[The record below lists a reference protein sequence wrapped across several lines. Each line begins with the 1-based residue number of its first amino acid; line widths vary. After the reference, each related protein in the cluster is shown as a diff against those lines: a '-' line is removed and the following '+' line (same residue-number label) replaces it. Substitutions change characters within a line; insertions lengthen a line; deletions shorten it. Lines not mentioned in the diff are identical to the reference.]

1 MFAVEVI
8 RAIERVSVT
17 QLDEALR
24 NVWRAHA
31 AGALTDAEAQKAAE
45 LAHARRA
52 VTPPPPRS
60 RGRLL
65 DPARRKAGAIRR
77 RQLAASGPMPPAIAA
92 NFTTAE
98 LAVMRIVLDE
108 IRAKGRCD
116 RSVAEIA
123 ARAGCCRTS
132 AQNAIRAAVT
142 LGLIRVTERRLSGW
156 RNLTNV
162 IELISPELRV
172 WLSKRQGSKIC
183 APRIENTLI
192 RSQKTL
198 SVSRKKAWRNEEGLT
213 SHSPYRSGSS

>member
-1 MFAVEVI
+1 MFAAEI
-8 RAIERVSVT
+8 TRAIERAPVT
-17 QLDEALR
+17 QLDDVLR

-31 AGALTDAEAQKAAE
+31 AGALTDAEAQQAAE

-52 VTPPPPRS
+52 VTAPLQRS

-65 DPARRKAGAIRR
+65 DPARRKAGAMRR
-77 RQLAASGPMPPAIAA
+77 RQLAASGPMPPAIAL

-116 RSVAEIA
+116 RSIAEIA

-142 LGLIRVTERRLSGW
+142 LGLIRVTERRISGR

-162 IELISPELRV
+162 IELVSPELRV
-172 WLSKRQGSKIC
+172 WLSKGQHSKNYT
-183 APRIENTLI
+183 ARIENTLL
-192 RSQKTL
+192 R
-198 SVSRKKAWRNEEGLT
+198 SRKTNSRSEKQLT
-213 SHSPYRSGSS
+213 SHSPCRSDRP

>member
-1 MFAVEVI
+1 MFAAEVI
-8 RAIERVSVT
+8 RAIEKGPIS
-17 QLDEALR
+17 QLDNVLR
-24 NVWRAHA
+24 KLWQAHA
-31 AGALTDAEAQKAAE
+31 AGVLSDAEAQQAAE
-45 LAHARRA
+45 LAHARRT
-52 VTPPPPRS
+52 VTAPLQRS

-65 DPARRKAGAIRR
+65 DPARRKAGAMRR

-108 IRAKGRCD
+108 IRLKGRCD

-142 LGLIRVTERRLSGW
+142 LGLLRVTERRLSGW

-162 IELISPELRV
+162 IVLVSPEVRA
-172 WLSKRQGSKIC
+172 WIAKQQGSKQWT
-183 APRIENTLI
+183 PRIENTVL
-192 RSQKTL
+192 RRPENAGL
-198 SVSRKKAWRNEEGLT
+198 SEVALNSR
-213 SHSPYRSGSS
+213 SPYASGGP

>member
-1 MFAVEVI
+1 MFAAEVL
-8 RAIERVSVT
+8 RAIERVPLAK
-17 QLDEALR
+17 LDEALQ
-24 NVWRAHA
+24 NVWRAHG
-31 AGALTDAEAQKAAE
+31 AGALTDEDAQRAAE

-65 DPARRKAGAIRR
+65 DPARRRAAVIRR
-77 RQLAASGPMPPAIAA
+77 RHLAASGPMPPAIAA

-98 LAVMRIVLDE
+98 LSVMRIVLDE

-116 RSVAEIA
+116 RSLGEIA

-142 LGLIRVTERRLSGW
+142 LGLIRVTERRIAGR

-162 IELISPELRV
+162 IELVSPEVRT
-172 WLSKRQGSKIC
+172 WLAKAQGSKNYT
-183 APRIENTLI
+183 A
-192 RSQKTL
+192 RSESISETSKQ
-198 SVSRKKAWRNEEGLT
+198 KAWRGEERLT
-213 SHSPYRSGSS
+213 ARSPYASGAP

>member
-1 MFAVEVI
+1 MFAVEVL
-8 RAIERVSVT
+8 RAIERVPVT

-24 NVWRAHA
+24 NVWRAHG
-31 AGALTDAEAQKAAE
+31 AGALTDAEAQQAAE

-52 VTPPPPRS
+52 VTPPLPRS

-108 IRAKGRCD
+108 IRSKGRCD
-116 RSVAEIA
+116 RSIAEIA

-142 LGLIRVTERRLSGW
+142 LGLIRVTERRLNGW

-162 IELISPELRV
+162 IELISPELRG
-172 WLSKRQGSKIC
+172 WLAKQQGSKDYT
-183 APRIENTLI
+183 ARTENTLLW
-192 RSQKTL
+192 RPKTL
-198 SVSRKKAWRNEEGLT
+198 SVSRKKAWRSEGVLT
-213 SHSPYRSGSS
+213 SHSPSPSSYP

>member
-8 RAIERVSVT
+8 RAIERVPIT
-17 QLDEALR
+17 QLDDALR

-31 AGALTDAEAQKAAE
+31 AGALTDEQAQQAAE
-45 LAHARRA
+45 LAHARRT
-52 VTPPPPRS
+52 VTAPLQRS

-65 DPARRKAGAIRR
+65 DPARRKAGALRR
-77 RQLAASGPMPPAIAA
+77 RQLAASGPMPPAMAA

-132 AQNAIRAAVT
+132 AQNALRAAVT
-142 LGLIRVTERRLSGW
+142 LGLLRVTERRLSGW

-162 IELISPELRV
+162 IELVSPELRA
-172 WLSKRQGSKIC
+172 WIAKQQGSKQWT
-183 APRIENTLI
+183 PRIGNTAFRLRKTGSENSD
-192 RSQKTL
+192 RQSN
-198 SVSRKKAWRNEEGLT
+198 A
-213 SHSPYRSGSS
+213 SG

>member
-8 RAIERVSVT
+8 RAIERVPVT
-17 QLDEALR
+17 QLDDALR

-31 AGALTDAEAQKAAE
+31 AGALTDAEAQQAAE

-52 VTPPPPRS
+52 VTPPPTRS

-65 DPARRKAGAIRR
+65 DPARRKAGAMRR

-108 IRAKGRCD
+108 IKAKGKCD

-132 AQNAIRAAVT
+132 AQNALRAAVT
-142 LGLIRVTERRLSGW
+142 LGLLRVTERRISGR

-162 IELISPELRV
+162 IELVSPEVRV
-172 WLSKRQGSKIC
+172 WLSKGQHSKNC
-183 APRIENTLI
+183 TARIENTLL
-192 RSQKTL
+192 RHRKTN
-198 SVSRKKAWRNEEGLT
+198 SGSEEALRD
-213 SHSPYRSGSS
+213 HSPCRSDRR

>member
-1 MFAVEVI
+1 MFAVEVL

-108 IRAKGRCD
+108 IRSKGRCD

-172 WLSKRQGSKIC
+172 WLSKRQGSKDC
-183 APRIENTLI
+183 TARIENTLLG
-192 RSQKTL
+192 SQKTL
-198 SVSRKKAWRNEEGLT
+198 SVRRKKAWRSEEGLT
-213 SHSPYRSGSS
+213 SHSP

>member
-8 RAIERVSVT
+8 RAIERVPVT
-17 QLDEALR
+17 QLDDALR

-31 AGALTDAEAQKAAE
+31 AGALTDAEAQQAAE

-52 VTPPPPRS
+52 VTAPLQRS

-65 DPARRKAGAIRR
+65 DPARRKAGALRR
-77 RQLAASGPMPPAIAA
+77 RQLAASGPMPPAMAA

-132 AQNAIRAAVT
+132 AQNALRAAVT
-142 LGLIRVTERRLSGW
+142 LGLLRVTERRLSGW

-162 IELISPELRV
+162 IELVSPELRA
-172 WLSKRQGSKIC
+172 WIAKQQGSKQWT
-183 APRIENTLI
+183 PRITNTAFRL
-192 RSQKTL
+192 RKT
-198 SVSRKKAWRNEEGLT
+198 G
-213 SHSPYRSGSS
+213 SGNSDRQSNASG

>member
-1 MFAVEVI
+1 MFAAEVM
-8 RAIERVSVT
+8 RAIERAPVT

-24 NVWRAHA
+24 NVWRAHG
-31 AGALTDAEAQKAAE
+31 AGALTDAEAQQAAE

-65 DPARRKAGAIRR
+65 DPARRKAGAMRR

-116 RSVAEIA
+116 RSVSEIA

-132 AQNAIRAAVT
+132 AQNAVRAAVT
-142 LGLIRVTERRLSGW
+142 LGLVRVTERRVSGR

-162 IELISPELRV
+162 IELVSPELRV
-172 WLSKRQGSKIC
+172 WLSKAQGSKNYTARTEI
-183 APRIENTLI
+183 PFLLR
-192 RSQKTL
+192 QKTPGQ
-198 SVSRKKAWRNEEGLT
+198 KKSELINN
-213 SHSPYRSGSS
+213 SPCHSGDP